1 MARTA
6 ELSRSNQALEL
17 EIAERRRAQEAS
29 SALLSENRSLIR
41 NSLALQESERRHLAR
56 ELHDELGQCITA
68 IQADAEIIRD
78 RAGACDSRLIASATA
93 IQEVSSRIY
102 EVVHSMM
109 HRLRPAMLDDLGL
122 EETLRGE
129 VDAWQSRHP
138 GIDCNLTI
146 GKDLGDLG
154 EQLNI
159 AVYRIVQE
167 CLTNIAK
174 HAAAHHVSIRLHRAG
189 PGYAAS
195 GGGDSATDHIRLV
208 VQDDG
213 RGFEPHVRGAGLGLV
228 GMRERVEGL
237 AGSFAVVSTSG
248 AGTTVTVD
256 LPLTLSET
264 GAS

>member
-1 MARTA
+1 
-6 ELSRSNQALEL
+6 
-17 EIAERRRAQEAS
+17 
-29 SALLSENRSLIR
+29 
-41 NSLALQESERRHLAR
+41 
-56 ELHDELGQCITA
+56 
-68 IQADAEIIRD
+68 
-78 RAGACDSRLIASATA
+78 
-93 IQEVSSRIY
+93 
-102 EVVHSMM
+102 VHSMM

-129 VDAWQSRHP
+129 VDAWQARQP
-138 GIDCNLTI
+138 DVDCSLTI
-146 GKDLGDLG
+146 GEDLGDLG

-174 HAAAHHVSIRLHRAG
+174 HAAAHHASIRLHRAG
-189 PGYAAS
+189 AESGAMGAGNAAM
-195 GGGDSATDHIRLV
+195 DHIRLV

-237 AGSFAVVSTSG
+237 AGSFAVVSTPG

-256 LPLTLSET
+256 LPLTSSET